1 MILNIAIYDLKI
13 LSTQIQPM
21 FMFMNDYST
30 EIKYEYIPT
39 VYELIVLMSN
49 HIDQVV
55 IHTLFLQ
62 SFRKTLHHLDLI
74 IRATV

>member
-1 MILNIAIYDLKI
+1 
-13 LSTQIQPM
+13 M

-49 HIDQVV
+49 HIDQVLVV